1 MMNQES
7 IEAIKEIL
15 EDLLRG
21 MGIKA
26 ELEVREQAQTSLVF
40 NIRTEDSHI
49 LIGQHGVNLSA
60 LQYICRV
67 ITKRRGLSE
76 IDFVVDVDDYKKK
89 HEQYLSNLAERAYR
103 EAVSKKAVVVLRPMS
118 SYERRVVHALLTDR
132 SDVLTDSIGE
142 EPSRMVA
149 IRPIDYKAELK
160 TENIKFPE
168 QS

>member
-1 MMNQES
+1 MINQES

-67 ITKRRGLSE
+67 ITKRQGLAE
-76 IDFVVDVDDYKKK
+76 IDFVIDVDDYKKK
-89 HEQYLSNLAERAYR
+89 HEQYLSNLSERAYR
-103 EAVSKKAVVVLRPMS
+103 EAVSKKAAVIFRPMS
-118 SYERRVVHALLTDR
+118 SY
-132 SDVLTDSIGE
+132 
-142 EPSRMVA
+142 
-149 IRPIDYKAELK
+149 
-160 TENIKFPE
+160 
-168 QS
+168 